1 MYSKAKN
8 LLIEFNETNSN
19 SVFSSKK
26 YNKFEKYINNCIS
39 GEGMIGENS
48 YLILWEKE
56 ELEELN
62 DMYEVNEFLNNCI
75 LIGSNG
81 GDNAYG
87 LDIEGNFFEVPFIGM
102 KSDEIKILGNSFEE
116 FIEKIYIGSN

>member
-1 MYSKAKN
+1 
-8 LLIEFNETNSN
+8 
-19 SVFSSKK
+19 
-26 YNKFEKYINNCIS
+26 
-39 GEGMIGENS
+39 MIGENS
-48 YLILWEKE
+48 YLILLEKE

-87 LDIEGNFFEVPFIGM
+87 IDIEGNFFEVPFIGM
-102 KSDEIKILGNSFEE
+102 DSNEIKILGNSFEE

>member
-1 MYSKAKN
+1 MNNKIRS
-8 LLIEFNETNSN
+8 LLTEFNETNSN
-19 SVFSSKK
+19 DIFSSEK
-26 YNKFEKYINNCIS
+26 YNEFEKYINECIS

-56 ELEELN
+56 EIEGLN
-62 DMYEVNEFLNNCI
+62 DAYEVKEFLNNSI

-87 LDIEGNFFEVPFIGM
+87 IDVDGKFFEVPFIGM
-102 KSDEIKILGNSFEE
+102 DDDEKKVLGNSFEE
-116 FIEKIYIGSN
+116 FIEKLFQY